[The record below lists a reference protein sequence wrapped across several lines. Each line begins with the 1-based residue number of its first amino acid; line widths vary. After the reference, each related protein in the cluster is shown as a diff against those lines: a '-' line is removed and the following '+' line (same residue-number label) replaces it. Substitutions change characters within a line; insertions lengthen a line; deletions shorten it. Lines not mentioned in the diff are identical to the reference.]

1 MYADISM
8 RETGAVLVTTCE
20 NNSELSTQIV
30 KGKALLAITS
40 KVMLA
45 VLVKMADMN
54 MLPLV
59 PQSSNSLLAVMMEV

>member
-1 MYADISM
+1 M